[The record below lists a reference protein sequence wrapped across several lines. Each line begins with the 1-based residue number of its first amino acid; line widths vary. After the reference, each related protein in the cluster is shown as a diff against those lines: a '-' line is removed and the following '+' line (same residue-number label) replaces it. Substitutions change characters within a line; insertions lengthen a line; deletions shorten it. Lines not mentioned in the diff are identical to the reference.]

1 MKNIVIPVL
10 FFLATFSTLH
20 AQMDLKSMR
29 FGLQVSPTFS
39 SMSTTDKD
47 VIRNGVNLGTKLG
60 LVGEVNFSENYAITT
75 GLGFAFNAGGR
86 LRYVS
91 GGDLLHNSAID
102 SLRSLPAGAQIRYH
116 IQYVEIPIGL
126 KMRTQEFGYLRYYG
140 EVPLTLGFRGKG
152 RGDIVATNI
161 TLEDEDIHKDVVPIT
176 ISWGFGGGVEYN
188 ISQSTTLV
196 AGLAYQRSFVDITR
210 NSGTDKSKGNM
221 GTIVLKIGIL
231 F

>member
-10 FFLATFSTLH
+10 FFLATFSTLY

-60 LVGEVNFSENYAITT
+60 LMGEINFSENYAITT

-86 LRYVS
+86 LRYVK
-91 GGDLLHNSAID
+91 GGNILSNSTID
-102 SLRSLPAGAQIRYH
+102 SLRMLPDGAQIRYH

-161 TLEDEDIHKDVVPIT
+161 TLEDEDIHKDVVPIS

-188 ISQSTTLV
+188 LSQSTTLV
-196 AGLAYQRSFVDITR
+196 GGLAYQRSFVDITR
-210 NSGTDKSKGNM
+210 NGGTEKSKANM
-221 GTIVLKIGIL
+221 GTIVLKFGIL